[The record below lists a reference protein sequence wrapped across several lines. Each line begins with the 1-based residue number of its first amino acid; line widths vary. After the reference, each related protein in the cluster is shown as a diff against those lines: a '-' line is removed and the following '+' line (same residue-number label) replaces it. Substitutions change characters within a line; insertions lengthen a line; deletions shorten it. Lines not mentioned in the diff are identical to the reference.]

1 MQERNT
7 TNKEELLS
15 ALQWTKNMRQ
25 GNGMTWITGHEN
37 MCTAWWWEVN
47 RTVVGF
53 SWIQYTIQN
62 MCVQSEGR
70 LRRLCMWRQK
80 EVLKWPCVNGRMLKS
95 KIQLSIGQTL
105 DTACWNKSSKI
116 HWCISVYVGMRL
128 EEKDNDSTGKAQT
141 QQTEFLVVCEAYKAI
156 FWLNP
161 SLKEKIVYS
170 CDFQSRGSITS
181 ASTMPH
187 RGTIDACKA

>member
-1 MQERNT
+1 
-7 TNKEELLS
+7 
-15 ALQWTKNMRQ
+15 
-25 GNGMTWITGHEN
+25 
-37 MCTAWWWEVN
+37 
-47 RTVVGF
+47 
-53 SWIQYTIQN
+53 
-62 MCVQSEGR
+62 
-70 LRRLCMWRQK
+70 
-80 EVLKWPCVNGRMLKS
+80 
-95 KIQLSIGQTL
+95 
-105 DTACWNKSSKI
+105 
-116 HWCISVYVGMRL
+116 MRL

-181 ASTMPH
+181 ASTMPR